1 MSRFNNVQVLLDTAE
16 DYHLAKLVE
25 ILDIPCR
32 HLGRDDYD
40 QDITDLSE
48 DVAYVL
54 ISMWSMVPAEKKVE
68 FKERLT
74 DEMVNLEIENMFPN
88 D

>member
-1 MSRFNNVQVLLDTAE
+1 MSRFKNVQVLLETAE

-25 ILDIPCR
+25 IMAIPCR
-32 HLGRDDYD
+32 HLADDYD
-40 QDITDLSE
+40 EDITDLSE
-48 DVAYVL
+48 DIAYVL
-54 ISMWSMVPAEKKVE
+54 ISMWSMVPESKKQE
-68 FKERLT
+68 FRERLT